1 MLVAN
6 VFVNIPIKSIAKA
19 YTYLVP
25 ADLSFVSVGWRVFV
39 PFGKQKVEGFIIE
52 TKEMDSREIAAQD
65 YELKAIE
72 AAVDDEP
79 WFSSPMLSVSRWL
92 SEFYLCSLAEMM
104 RLFMPGKS
112 GLKIGIEYQLGCDFE
127 EDKLVLLNLPQYKK
141 VYDYIAKNDAVSKRK
156 IVLALPELK
165 EDIAA
170 ILEKLIAYQLVT
182 KNYTASKRDK
192 ARLEKYARLCKPLDD
207 DLREELKRK
216 RAQLCA
222 VEILAASENKILAV
236 KALNE
241 QKVSLLTLKKLADS
255 NIIEIFSKRVFRD
268 SYKDLV
274 TAKTDLTLTADQETA
289 LAALENARVQKKY
302 QGFLLK
308 GVTGSGK
315 TQVYIE
321 IARRVR
327 LTNRSVIV
335 LVPEIALT
343 GQLVNAFKAYFGSD
357 IVVIH
362 SRLSLA
368 ERNDAMLRVRKNE
381 AKIIIGARSALF
393 TPAVNIGL
401 IIMDEEQDTSY
412 KQDKSPRYH
421 ARVVAEKLAKFHNAL
436 LILGSATPSLESYYK
451 AKNGELTL
459 LNMPHRVGNLP
470 LPRVTCVDMRRELRM
485 GNRHIMSRALQDLIT
500 KTLAKNEQLI
510 IMLNRRGYSTFVMCR
525 SCGETIKC
533 PECGLPLTYHQN
545 GKLSCHHCDMNFKT
559 PDVCPKCGSRYIK
572 YFGSGTEKLE
582 TELNTLVPQAR
593 VIRMDRDTTVKK
605 FAHKEIIDS
614 FRRHEYDILLGTQM
628 VAKGHDIPNVTAV
641 GIISADSSLNMPDFR
656 AAERTFMLITQTAG
670 RAGRHSSEGQ
680 VVIQTYNPAHYAVVN
695 GINQDY
701 EGFFAIEMRLRK
713 DLLYPPYSR
722 LIKLIF
728 QDNDEEKAKNKA
740 AAFIKIFNKAFSG
753 NDTQL
758 AIGPSPA
765 IIAKYRSSYRFVVLI
780 KTSDI
785 LKTEEFLRAENLQLR
800 DDVMID
806 IDPLSML

>member
-1 MLVAN
+1 MLVAS

-25 ADLSFVSVGWRVFV
+25 ADLAFVSVGWRVFV
-39 PFGKQKVEGFIIE
+39 PFGQQKVEGFIIE
-52 TKEMDSREIAAQD
+52 TKDMDSQEIASQD
-65 YELKAIE
+65 YELKEVE

-79 WFSSPMLSVSRWL
+79 WFSSPMLAVSKWL
-92 SEFYLCSLAEMM
+92 SEFYLCSFAEMM
-104 RLFMPGKS
+104 RLFIPGKS
-112 GLKIGIEYQLGCDFE
+112 GLKISVEYRLGTDFA
-127 EDKLVLLNLPQYKK
+127 EDKLILLNMPPYKR
-141 VYDYIAKNDAVSKRK
+141 VYEYIAANDAVSKRR
-156 IVLALPELK
+156 IALALPELK

-170 ILEKLIAYQLVT
+170 ILEKLTAYQLIVKT
-182 KNYTASKRDK
+182 YSASKRDK
-192 ARLEKYARLCKPLDD
+192 AQLKKYARLCRPLDD
-207 DLREELKRK
+207 DLRTELKGK
-216 RAQLCA
+216 RAQLRA
-222 VEILAASENKILAV
+222 AEILAASENKTLAV
-236 KALNE
+236 TALKE
-241 QKVSLLTLKKLADS
+241 QKVSLTILKALTGS
-255 NIIEIFSKRVFRD
+255 NIVEIFSKRVFRD
-268 SYKDLV
+268 SYKNLV
-274 TAKTDLTLTADQETA
+274 TATKDLTLTADQEKA
-289 LAALENARVQKKY
+289 LAALEDARLQKKY
-302 QGFLLK
+302 HGFLLK

-327 LTNRSVIV
+327 ENGRSVIV

-343 GQLVNAFKAYFGSD
+343 GQLVTAFKTYFGSD

-362 SRLSLA
+362 SRLSLS
-368 ERNDAMLRVRKNE
+368 ERNDAMLRVRQGK
-381 AKIIIGARSALF
+381 AGVIIGARSALF

-401 IIMDEEQDTSY
+401 IIMDEEQDASY
-412 KQDKSPRYH
+412 KQDESPRYH
-421 ARVVAEKLAKFHNAL
+421 ARVVAEKMAKFHDAL
-436 LILGSATPSLESYYK
+436 LVLGSATPSLESYYK

-459 LNMPHRVGNLP
+459 LNMPNRVGNLP
-470 LPRVTCVDMRRELRM
+470 LPKVTCVDMRRELKT
-485 GNRHIMSRALQDLIT
+485 GNRHIMSRALQDLIA

-525 SCGETIKC
+525 SCGEVIKC
-533 PECGLPLTYHQN
+533 SECGLPLTYHQS
-545 GKLSCHHCDMNFKT
+545 GKLSCHHCDINFKT

-582 TELNTLVPQAR
+582 KELNTLVPQAR

-605 FAHKEIIDS
+605 FAHKEIIDR

-670 RAGRHSSEGQ
+670 RAGRHSGEGQ

-701 EGFFAIEMRLRK
+701 ENFFAREMQLRK
-713 DLLYPPYSR
+713 DLFYPPYSR

-728 QDNDEEKAKNKA
+728 QDNAEDKAKHKA
-740 AAFIKIFNKAFSG
+740 AAFIEGFNRAFSG
-753 NDTQL
+753 DAKMT

-765 IIAKYRSSYRFVVLI
+765 IIAKYRNSYRFVVLI
-780 KTSDI
+780 KTSDV
-785 LKTEEFLRAENLQLR
+785 LKAEEFLRAENLQLR
-800 DDVMID
+800 DDVIID